1 MNSYASLCDDFGVS
15 TYLHGKLEM
24 PTGRETVL
32 HFFEA
37 VQKAF
42 PKMTDFEKRSD
53 DEYLLEED
61 RDAGSYRWAS
71 LDKRRLC
78 SGFVNPP
85 TIEDADA
92 HNERILELAPYHLDL
107 SAMQTESMDV
117 LYYFDFLYQG
127 NHDEVVAEALA
138 SGTPLEGLA
147 QMPGGARAALPA
159 DADDGP
165 RRRLP
170 APVPAE
176 RRDADERLPGAD
188 RELPGVADLGLLHR
202 PAVLGQAAVQDVRG
216 VVPQPAAHPRRTGE
230 QLRHP
235 ERHHPARQDDQH
247 EAVA

>member
-24 PTGRETVL
+24 PSGRETVL

-61 RDAGSYRWAS
+61 RDSGSYRWAS

-78 SGFVNPP
+78 AGFVNPP
-85 TIEDADA
+85 ALEDADA

-107 SAMQTESMDV
+107 SGMQTESMDV
-117 LYYFDFLYQG
+117 LYYFDFTYQG

-138 SGTPLEGLA
+138 TGTPLEGLS
-147 QMPGGARAALPA
+147 QMPAARVLHYQPTLMMALD
-159 DADDGP
+159 DACQLQC
-165 RRRLP
+165 RLSVETRTS
-170 APVPAE
+170 AYQV
-176 RRDADERLPGAD
+176 
-188 RELPGVADLGLLHR
+188 
-202 PAVLGQAAVQDVRG
+202 
-216 VVPQPAAHPRRTGE
+216 RTGNF
-230 QLRHP
+230 P
-235 ERHHPARQDDQH
+235 ESPISVYFTVRQFWGKQPFKTFAESYHNQRRVLDELVNSYVIPNVINPLAKAISTKQ
-247 EAVA
+247 